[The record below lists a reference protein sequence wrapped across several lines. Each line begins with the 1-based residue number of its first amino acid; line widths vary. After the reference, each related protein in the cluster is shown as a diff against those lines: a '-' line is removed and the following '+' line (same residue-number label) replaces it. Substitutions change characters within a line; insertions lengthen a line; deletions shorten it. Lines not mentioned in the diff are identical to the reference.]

1 MAGTGPAGGDRESSV
16 WGPSYAQQT
25 HCLWVY
31 LARLRRK
38 LEPDT
43 AQYTELDSAVA
54 LHARIGRTQPF
65 PDRPD
70 NDERI
75 AAVLGPAY
83 EVQEPIA
90 GRTHPGRITDTA
102 GGIRANPPDVGG
114 LGWSSRGR
122 PPPGW
127 RVSPRHEAVAAT
139 VERPGLTQ

>member
-25 HCLWVY
+25 HYLWVY

-102 GGIRANPPDVGG
+102 
-114 LGWSSRGR
+114 
-122 PPPGW
+122 
-127 RVSPRHEAVAAT
+127 EAVF
-139 VERPGLTQ
+139 GLTLRTWAAWGGHREGGPHLVGECHRDTKLLRRRSNDPG

>member
-1 MAGTGPAGGDRESSV
+1 MEMCPTTQVLAVGPAVGR
-16 WGPSYAQQT
+16 GPI
-25 HCLWVY
+25 
-31 LARLRRK
+31 RLHHPGRRTGK

-75 AAVLGPAY
+75 AAVLGPAH

-90 GRTHPGRITDTA
+90 GRTHQGRITDTR
-102 GGIRANPPDVGG
+102 GSGIRANAPAVGG

-127 RVSPRHEAVAAT
+127 RASPRHEAVAAT
-139 VERPGLTQ
+139 VERPGSPQ